1 MAQVC
6 FGGPTV
12 KKQIIVAN
20 KKLSIRYRDK
30 FPFNKAKPVL
40 SIIIKINAD
49 WRVTIT
55 FYTMDDRRHFLTA
68 LGDLKKSI

>member
-55 FYTMDDRRHFLTA
+55 FYTWMIGGIF
-68 LGDLKKSI
+68 

>member
-20 KKLSIRYRDK
+20 KKLSIPYRDK

-40 SIIIKINAD
+40 SLN
-49 WRVTIT
+49 
-55 FYTMDDRRHFLTA
+55 RRHFLTA